1 LQVSSAFEFGG
12 TSEMP
17 RTRDNFW
24 YRAFATDSEP
34 DRGLIM
40 YVAKRPR
47 TKKNAEPHPTVRV
60 MRPNPNGML
69 YAKIKS
75 GELIV
80 ETKQE
85 FTARMLAM
93 AEDGIDVEA
102 EMRQAGLKK

>member
-1 LQVSSAFEFGG
+1 
-12 TSEMP
+12 MP